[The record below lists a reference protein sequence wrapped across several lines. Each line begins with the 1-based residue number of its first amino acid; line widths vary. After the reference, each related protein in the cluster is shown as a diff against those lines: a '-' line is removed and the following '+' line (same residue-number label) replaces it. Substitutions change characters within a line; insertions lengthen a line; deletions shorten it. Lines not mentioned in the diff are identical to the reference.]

1 MTGTDHAAAV
11 FFRAVAR
18 DRHPTPGCTASQTL
32 RGYEKCFSGCC
43 RWSSS
48 PSLLFQPHA
57 ARVAV
62 IQLCMNGLQRFD
74 LLPVL
79 TRVRSRRDEALD

>member
-1 MTGTDHAAAV
+1 ME
-11 FFRAVAR
+11 FFTV
-18 DRHPTPGCTASQTL
+18 
-32 RGYEKCFSGCC
+32 
-43 RWSSS
+43 
-48 PSLLFQPHA
+48 LLFQPHA

-62 IQLCMNGLQRFD
+62 IQLGMNGLQRFD